1 MDNATPQEPLA
12 PAEAPDTPI
21 TDAPATPAPEAG
33 APEGTAPATPETP
46 ASPEAIQ
53 AAIEEIEGLLEDK
66 PFKVRADLKLPW
78 KRGTETGHATLGEM
92 RSSFMMKRDLDAK
105 YREHA
110 ARARQFEAERRQHG
124 EAEARFKALQQS
136 IERDKELWLKAQS
149 DPEARERL
157 ERHWELSA
165 TDPEYRRTWE
175 RAREADVYDAE
186 KSYAAEQQQAEYVQA
201 VAADANDYIDS
212 TAGDYP
218 GVDPDRVRRAY
229 AELWIAADRIQDP
242 KAREQEHQRLVR
254 SNVIDRLYQ
263 QEAQAYEKLTQ
274 PLQTELSTLKAELAA
289 MKAEMGTKQHNARTS
304 AAIQRT
310 RGNPPPGG
318 KPAGNPPAPG
328 VPSSGTHPGD
338 REARRREWIAA
349 G

>member
-1 MDNATPQEPLA
+1 MPNETPQEPLA
-12 PAEAPDTPI
+12 PAETPDAPI
-21 TDAPATPAPEAG
+21 ADAPATPAPEAG
-33 APEGTAPATPETP
+33 APEGAATPDTP

-53 AAIEEIEGLLEDK
+53 TAIEEIEGLLEDK

-78 KRGTETGHATLGEM
+78 KRGAETGHATLGEM

-175 RAREADVYDAE
+175 RAREADIYDAE
-186 KSYAAEQQQAEYVQA
+186 KSYAAEQQQAEYVQS
-201 VAADANDYIDS
+201 VASDANNYIDEA
-212 TAGDYP
+212 AGQYP

-229 AELWIAADRIQDP
+229 ADLWIAADRIQDP
-242 KAREQEHQRLVR
+242 ASREQEQKRLVR
-254 SNVIDRLYQ
+254 SSVIDQLYQ

-289 MKAEMGTKQHNARTS
+289 LKAEMGTNKHNARTS
-304 AAIQRT
+304 QALQRS
-310 RGNPPPGG
+310 RGNAPPGGQPQGNPPVPG
-318 KPAGNPPAPG
+318 A
-328 VPSSGTHPGD
+328 PSSGTHPGD